1 MAEVTLEDV
10 TKVYGED
17 IVAVE
22 EMSLDIPDGEF
33 VVFVGPS
40 GCGKSTALR
49 MIAGLEDISGGKV
62 FIGDNVV
69 NDLPPR
75 ERDIAMVFQNYALYP
90 HMNVRENMAFA
101 LKLKKV
107 DKSEMN
113 RRVEEAASVL
123 GIEHFLDRKPKALS
137 GGQRQRVALGRA
149 IVREPKAFLMDEP
162 LSNLDAKL
170 RVNMRTEISK
180 LHNRIGVTTIYVTH
194 DQTEAMTMADRI
206 VVLKD
211 GKVQQVDSPQQMYD
225 HPKNVFVAGF
235 IGSPAMNFIR
245 ARLEKQNDGM
255 VVTFGNTR
263 LPITREMIGKAKEEG
278 QDPEKY
284 AGGEVILG
292 IRPEHIEDA
301 KFDENGDT
309 GNGTGNGRGEN
320 TVEIE
325 PQVIESM
332 GSEKYLYFE
341 VGEDQAAHLESM
353 ESMTDVGDE
362 EGGSPEGS
370 GDMMVARVAAESE
383 ARMGEKML
391 LTMDASKVRLFDP
404 ESEQAIL

>member
-17 IVAVE
+17 VVAVE

-107 DKSEMN
+107 EKDEMN

-255 VVTFGNTR
+255 VVTFGKTR

-309 GNGTGNGRGEN
+309 GNGTGSGRGEN

>member
-1 MAEVTLEDV
+1 MAEVSMEDV
-10 TKVYGED
+10 TKVYGGD
-17 IVAVE
+17 VVAVE
-22 EMSLDIPDGEF
+22 KMNLDIPDGEF

-75 ERDIAMVFQNYALYP
+75 DRDIAMVFQNYALYP
-90 HMNVRENMAFA
+90 HMNVRDNMAFA

-107 DKSEMN
+107 EKGEMN
-113 RRVEEAASVL
+113 RRVQEAAEIL

-211 GKVQQVDSPQQMYD
+211 GKVQQVDSPQMMYD

-245 ARLEKQNDGM
+245 AKLEKDNSADGM
-255 VVTFGNTR
+255 VVSFGKTR
-263 LPITREMIGKAKEEG
+263 LPITRELIGKAKEEG
-278 QDPEKY
+278 LEPEEYVGK
-284 AGGEVILG
+284 EIILG

-301 KFDENGDT
+301 EFDENGGSGD
-309 GNGTGNGRGEN
+309 N
-320 TVEIE
+320 TVEVD

-332 GSEKYLYFE
+332 GSEKYLYFDVE
-341 VGEDQAAHLESM
+341 EGQAAHLDSVAA
-353 ESMTDVGDE
+353 MTDGGDE

-370 GDMMVARVAAESE
+370 GDLMVARVAAESR
-383 ARMGEKML
+383 AKMGEKML
-391 LTMDASKVRLFDP
+391 LTMDASKIRLFDT
-404 ESEQAIL
+404 ETEAAVL

>member
-1 MAEVTLEDV
+1 MAEVTLENV

-17 IVAVE
+17 VVAVRD
-22 EMSLDIPDGEF
+22 MNLDIPDGEF

-62 FIGDNVV
+62 FIEDNVV

-75 ERDIAMVFQNYALYP
+75 DRDIAMVFQNYALYP
-90 HMNVRENMAFA
+90 HMNVQENMGFA
-101 LKLKKV
+101 LKLKKF
-107 DKSEMN
+107 DKDEID
-113 RRVEEAASVL
+113 RRVEEAAKVL
-123 GIEHFLDRKPKALS
+123 SIEHFLDRKPKALS

-170 RVNMRTEISK
+170 RVQMRTEIAK
-180 LHNRIGVTTIYVTH
+180 LHNRIGTTTIYVTH

-211 GKVQQVDSPQQMYD
+211 GVVQQVDHPQDMYG

-245 ARLEKQNDGM
+245 AKLEKENGGY
-255 VVTFGNTR
+255 VATFGKTR
-263 LPITREMIGKAKEEG
+263 LPLSKQAIEEAKE
-278 QDPEKY
+278 K
-284 AGGEVILG
+284 GGDLDQYGGKEVVLG
-292 IRPEHIEDA
+292 IRPEHIEDSEVN
-301 KFDENGDT
+301 DDIDT
-309 GNGTGNGRGEN
+309 SGGNTME
-320 TVEIE
+320 VE

-341 VGEDQAAHLESM
+341 VGEEHAADLDSVAE
-353 ESMTDVGDE
+353 MTDDGGDD
-362 EGGSPEGS
+362 EGGSPEGG
-370 GDMMVARVAAESE
+370 GDMMVARIAAESG
-383 ARMGEKML
+383 ARQGK
-391 LTMDASKVRLFDP
+391 KVRLAMDAEHIRLFDL
-404 ESEQAIL
+404 ETEEAIL

>member
-1 MAEVTLEDV
+1 
-10 TKVYGED
+10 
-17 IVAVE
+17 
-22 EMSLDIPDGEF
+22 
-33 VVFVGPS
+33 
-40 GCGKSTALR
+40 
-49 MIAGLEDISGGKV
+49 
-62 FIGDNVV
+62 
-69 NDLPPR
+69 
-75 ERDIAMVFQNYALYP
+75 
-90 HMNVRENMAFA
+90 MAFA

-245 ARLEKQNDGM
+245 AKLEKQNDGM

-284 AGGEVILG
+284 AGGEVVLG

-301 KFDENGDT
+301 KFDENEGD
-309 GNGTGNGRGEN
+309 GDN
-320 TVEIE
+320 TVEVE

-341 VGEDQAAHLESM
+341 VGADQAAHLESM

-404 ESEQAIL
+404 KSEKAVL

>member
-10 TKVYGED
+10 TKVYGGD
-17 IVAVE
+17 VTAVE

-75 ERDIAMVFQNYALYP
+75 DRDIAMVFQNYALYP
-90 HMNVRENMAFA
+90 HMNVRENMGFA

-107 DKSEMN
+107 EKDEMN
-113 RRVEEAASVL
+113 RRVQEAAEIL

-180 LHNRIGVTTIYVTH
+180 APQSHRRH
-194 DQTEAMTMADRI
+194 DHLRHPRPDRGDD
-206 VVLKD
+206 D
-211 GKVQQVDSPQQMYD
+211 GRPDR
-225 HPKNVFVAGF
+225 
-235 IGSPAMNFIR
+235 GSKR
-245 ARLEKQNDGM
+245 R
-255 VVTFGNTR
+255 
-263 LPITREMIGKAKEEG
+263 
-278 QDPEKY
+278 
-284 AGGEVILG
+284 
-292 IRPEHIEDA
+292 
-301 KFDENGDT
+301 
-309 GNGTGNGRGEN
+309 
-320 TVEIE
+320 
-325 PQVIESM
+325 
-332 GSEKYLYFE
+332 
-341 VGEDQAAHLESM
+341 
-353 ESMTDVGDE
+353 
-362 EGGSPEGS
+362 
-370 GDMMVARVAAESE
+370 
-383 ARMGEKML
+383 
-391 LTMDASKVRLFDP
+391 
-404 ESEQAIL
+404 